1 MDDAANAELVVSELV
16 ANAVLH
22 GWGRVTLRLH
32 DTGEGLR
39 IEVEDSNPTPPVAT
53 EGHPGRIGGFGMRI
67 VERLADWGWRP
78 SRGGKVVWAR
88 LRPVEEDGATP
99 A

>member
-1 MDDAANAELVVSELV
+1 
-16 ANAVLH
+16 
-22 GWGRVTLRLH
+22 
-32 DTGEGLR
+32 
-39 IEVEDSNPTPPVAT
+39 VAT